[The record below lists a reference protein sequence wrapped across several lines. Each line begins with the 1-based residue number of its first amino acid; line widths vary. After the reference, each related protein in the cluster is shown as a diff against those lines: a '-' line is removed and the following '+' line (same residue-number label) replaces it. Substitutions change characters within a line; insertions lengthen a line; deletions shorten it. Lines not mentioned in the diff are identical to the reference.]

1 MGVEE
6 RSREGTQAST
16 LSPSILEFWAGDQ
29 SQPARLEF
37 QARPPPRAI
46 HSRSQTWILHPA
58 SFLPAPSTHFMR
70 ILGKERK
77 VVALFTM
84 QLTSE

>member
-1 MGVEE
+1 MGGGE

-16 LSPSILEFWAGDQ
+16 PPSSPLEFWAVDQ
-29 SQPARLEF
+29 SQPAWLEF
-37 QARPPPRAI
+37 QARPPPRAV
-46 HSRSQTWILHPA
+46 HFRSQTWILHPV
-58 SFLPAPSTHFMR
+58 SFLPAPSTCFMR

>member
-1 MGVEE
+1 MGGGE

-16 LSPSILEFWAGDQ
+16 LLPSPLEFWAGDQ
-29 SQPARLEF
+29 SQP
-37 QARPPPRAI
+37 PPLAI

-58 SFLPAPSTHFMR
+58 TFLPAPRASFMR